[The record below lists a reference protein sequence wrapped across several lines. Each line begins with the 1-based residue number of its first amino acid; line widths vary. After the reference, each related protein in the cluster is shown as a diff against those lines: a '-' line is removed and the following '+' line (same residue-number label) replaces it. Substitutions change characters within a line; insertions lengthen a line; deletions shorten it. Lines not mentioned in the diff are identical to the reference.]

1 MFEGIRKLWAEAR
14 ANAVAKQVDN
24 ILQRYQRMN
33 HSNRY
38 WVFLGF
44 NAVSSEVE
52 NQFGSIVQWSNEQ
65 KKQVAK
71 RIMLSSQKA
80 FTARGNNNIEDERTQ
95 LRAHGAALLSLY
107 LELQTLP
114 GDQAANVAA
123 AIENWRAST
132 QNI

>member
-1 MFEGIRKLWAEAR
+1 MFERIRGLWAEAR
-14 ANAVAKQVDN
+14 ANAVAKQVGN

-33 HSNRY
+33 DTDRY

-52 NQFGSIVQWSNEQ
+52 NQLGSIVQWSNEQ

-71 RIMLSSQKA
+71 QIMLSSHTA
-80 FTARGNNNIEDERTQ
+80 FSARRNNNINAETTQ
-95 LRAHGAALLSLY
+95 LGAHGAALLSLY

-123 AIENWRAST
+123 AIENWRASA
-132 QNI
+132 QNM

>member
-1 MFEGIRKLWAEAR
+1 MFEGIRRLWAEAR

-33 HSNRY
+33 HTDRY

-52 NQFGSIVQWSNEQ
+52 NQLGSIVQWSNEQ

-71 RIMLSSQKA
+71 QIMLSSQKA
-80 FTARGNNNIEDERTQ
+80 FTARGNNNIDAETTQ
-95 LRAHGAALLSLY
+95 LGAHGAALLSLY

-123 AIENWRAST
+123 AIENWRASA
-132 QNI
+132 QNT